1 MEIILKPLN
10 KNAWSGIIRYKNC
23 SDYLSPYFTR
33 SGNIYTGLTREEETR
48 LGKEIRRD
56 LAPSSDFWGSFFIKV
71 GAKDIILNTEDPWDE
86 LKYLFLKGHKRVAT
100 SLTEVNPTATYVLID
115 KDAEA
120 QQMNKYNQIRRKA
133 LKEFD
138 KMSLDEMRKCLR
150 VYGYKSDTLSN
161 ELLENRLNELVEK
174 DPQKFF
180 NLWVNNKQKETQFI
194 IEAAIAKNII
204 RRNKNLYKYGEEV
217 IGNSMEDAVVH
228 LDNPLH
234 QDLKI
239 AITNELNSKS

>member
-1 MEIILKPLN
+1 MEIVLKPLN

-23 SDYLSPYFTR
+23 SDYLAPYLTR
-33 SGNIYTGLTREEETR
+33 SGSIYTGISREDEVR

-56 LAPSSDFWGSFFIKV
+56 LAPSSEFWASFFIKV

-100 SLTEVNPTATYVLID
+100 SLSEVNPTAAYVLID

-120 QQMNKYNQIRRKA
+120 QQMNKYNQVRRKA

-161 ELLENRLNELVEK
+161 EVLENRLNELVEK

-180 NLWVNNKQKETQFI
+180 NVWVNNKQKETQFL

-217 IGNSMEDAVVH
+217 IGNSMEDAVSH

-239 AITNELNSKS
+239 AITTELNTKG